1 MYKIWL
7 VNITEIEDPATVDPF
22 ECTTEED
29 ESANTQEENKQFDN
43 EYYKIFEDYSC
54 SNFDPLSF
62 TQSINDS

>member
-7 VNITEIEDPATVDPF
+7 VNIIEIEDSATF

-29 ESANTQEENKQFDN
+29 KSVNIQDENEQFDN
-43 EYYKIFEDYSC
+43 EYHKIFEDYSC
-54 SNFDPLSF
+54 SNFNPLSF